1 MAIGKKN
8 PGCGCVLLLILHNV
22 SAELLANDEALLL
35 NPLATSLNSSSDLTA
50 TEINNSSRAVDLK
63 PKENLINKLMNTPK
77 NFFIVW
83 IKCRIKIYVF

>member
-8 PGCGCVLLLILHNV
+8 PGCGCVLLLILRNV
-22 SAELLANDEALLL
+22 SAELLANDEVLLL

-63 PKENLINKLMNTPK
+63 PKENLINKLVNIPK
-77 NFFIVW
+77 NFFIVLV
-83 IKCRIKIYVF
+83 KCRIKIYVF